1 MFIVSPKQKKIA
13 GMTLLETLVASGLGA
28 VLMAVIMALSS
39 YTARSFAAISN
50 YVALDRASRKTLDR
64 LTMMIRESDGV
75 TAFSTNSIQLSYH
88 SQPLTYAYD
97 ASAKALRET
106 VNGRT
111 NVLLSGCDAF
121 VFGIFQRNTMGG
133 SYDQYPAALDE
144 SEAKIVQVSWICSR
158 KLLGNLINTESIQ
171 SAKVVIRK

>member
-1 MFIVSPKQKKIA
+1 MLIHSQNHKRIA
-13 GMTLLETLVASGLGA
+13 GLSLVETLVASSIVS
-28 VLMAVIMALSS
+28 VLIAVIMALSS

-64 LTMMIRESDGV
+64 LTLMIREADGV
-75 TAFSTNSIQLSYH
+75 TSFSTNRIQLSYH
-88 SQPLTYAYD
+88 NQPLTYAYD
-97 ASAKALRET
+97 AGSKALRESL
-106 VNGRT
+106 NGVT
-111 NVLLSGCDAF
+111 TTLLTGCDSF
-121 VFGIFQRNTMGG
+121 TFGIFQRNTVSG

-144 SEAKIVQVSWICSR
+144 TEAKIIQVSWICSR